1 MVVARRRYAGAVDE
15 VWDALTNPERI
26 PRWFL
31 PISGELRLGGRYQ
44 LTGNA
49 GGTDHAA
56 AIRRARWPSP
66 GNTAGR

>member
-1 MVVARRRYAGAVDE
+1 MPSGF
-15 VWDALTNPERI
+15 

-49 GGTDHAA
+49 GGTDHPLRPAA
-56 AIRRARWPSP
+56 LVRGHLGTRRVGELAD
-66 GNTAGR
+66 GHADGGRGSH